1 MEHPVRRTLAAL
13 SLIAAIVIAACGS
26 TSPTPAPAVPSLD
39 AFDVRVGSSD
49 IALGPNRLLLGI
61 FTRDGTPL
69 GKATVL
75 IRFFALD
82 SATPSTARGE
92 SSALYLGDAPDAP
105 QALYAARV
113 NLDHTGGWE
122 AEATLSKPG
131 AAPVVKRA
139 GFRVKANPDVPFP
152 GQPAPAS
159 VNQTIDATPIEQ
171 LTSQRPPGDP
181 DLYRLT
187 IANALAQQKPLL
199 VVFST
204 PAFCQSRTCGPQME
218 AVQRIKAHYAA
229 QMNFIHIEIFDRPD
243 LLIQGQGTQRLRQ
256 TVVEWRLPTDPWAF
270 LVTAQGAVYERFEG
284 FAPEYELQ
292 QSIQAMLAGR

>member
-1 MEHPVRRTLAAL
+1 MRRSIAAL
-13 SLIAAIVIAACGS
+13 SFTVALVIAACGS
-26 TSPTPAPAVPSLD
+26 TSATPVPAAPVLES
-39 AFDVRVGSSD
+39 FEVRVGSSD

-61 FTRDGTPL
+61 STRDGTPL
-69 GKATVL
+69 GKATVR

-82 SATPSTARGE
+82 SPAPGTPRGE
-92 SSALYLGDAPDAP
+92 SAALYLGDAPDAP

-113 NLDHTGGWE
+113 NLDQTGGWE
-122 AEATLSKPG
+122 AEAILSKPG
-131 AAPVVKRA
+131 AAPVAKRA

-152 GQPAPAS
+152 GQPAPPS
-159 VNQTIDATPIEQ
+159 VNQTIAATPIEQ
-171 LTSQRPPGDP
+171 LTSQRPPGDS

-187 IANALAQQKPLL
+187 IADALAQHKPLL

-204 PAFCQSRTCGPQME
+204 PAFCQSRTCGPQMD
-218 AVQRIKAHYAA
+218 AVQRIKTQYAT

-243 LLIQGQGTQRLRQ
+243 LLIQGHGTQRLRQ
-256 TVVEWRLPTDPWAF
+256 TVAEWRLPTDPWTF
-270 LVTAQGAVYERFEG
+270 LVTPQGAIYDRFEG